1 MIHLGTVLFTAFFG
15 EKVGTDEFGNKY
27 YRTKKK
33 NDTIGMYKKERR
45 WVMYNGRNEPSKVP
59 ALWHG
64 WLHYTFDEVPTEE
77 DQKKQHEWQ
86 KSHLPNLTGTA
97 YAYLPKGH
105 VAAEGKRDKATGD
118 YEAWKPE

>member
-1 MIHLGTVLFTAFFG
+1 MFHLGTVLFTAFFG
-15 EKVGTDEFGNKY
+15 ENVGSDEFGNKY

-33 NDTIGMYKKERR
+33 NNHIGMYNKERR
-45 WVMYNGRNEPSKVP
+45 WVVYNGKAEPSKVP

-64 WLHYTFDEVPTEE
+64 WLHYTFDSVPTED
-77 DQKKQHEWQ
+77 DQKKQYGWQ
-86 KSHLPNLTGTA
+86 KSHLPNLTGTP